1 MSTKTLTS
9 VPERRMP
16 QRLVELELAP
26 PYDLFRVTANL
37 AFSPQRLAALS
48 EQSTPADLAAAMG
61 RVITE
66 HDIVDEDGEPLPAA
80 SDPTFWTRCPADLIA
95 VIMAEVRANIGKLS
109 PRNAAP
115 R

>member
-1 MSTKTLTS
+1 MSTKPLS
-9 VPERRMP
+9 HVPERRMP

-48 EQSTPADLAAAMG
+48 EQATPADLAAAMG

-95 VIMAEVRANIGKLS
+95 VVMGEVRNNIGKLT
-109 PRNAAP
+109 PRNGG